1 MNRPGPTPLAV
12 SEHELDGD
20 VLLVELGGELD
31 LATADQLR
39 DVFAAAEKA
48 GYARVV
54 VDLSEVSA
62 VDSTGL
68 AVLVAVHQHLVRS
81 RGELVIVVGNE
92 SIASKIKITGLHQ
105 LFTLSTSLEEALSP
119 GYKDRAPGHA

>member
-1 MNRPGPTPLAV
+1 MNRLGPTPLAV
-12 SEHELDGD
+12 SEHALGD

-39 DVFAAAEKA
+39 EVFVAAEKA
-48 GYARVV
+48 GYTRVV
-54 VDLSEVSA
+54 VDLSDVSV

-92 SIASKIKITGLHQ
+92 SIASKIRITGLHQ
-105 LFTLSTSLEEALSP
+105 LFTLSTSREEALSQR
-119 GYKDRAPGHA
+119 YKDPAP

>member
-1 MNRPGPTPLAV
+1 MNRHTGLTTLAV
-12 SEHELDGD
+12 SEHELDGG
-20 VLLVELGGELD
+20 VLLVALEGELD
-31 LATADQLR
+31 LGSAEGLR
-39 DVFAAAEKA
+39 EIFAAAEKA

-54 VDLSEVSA
+54 VDLTDVSA

-92 SIASKIKITGLHQ
+92 SIASKIRITGLHQ
-105 LFTLSTSLEEALSP
+105 LFTLSTSREEALSQ
-119 GYKDRAPGHA
+119 GYKDPAP